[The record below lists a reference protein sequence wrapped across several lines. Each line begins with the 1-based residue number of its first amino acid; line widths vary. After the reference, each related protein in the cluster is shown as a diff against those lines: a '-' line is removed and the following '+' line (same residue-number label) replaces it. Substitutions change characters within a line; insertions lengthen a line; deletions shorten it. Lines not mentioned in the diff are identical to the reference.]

1 MLTIHLDE
9 TTEQRLIEACRE
21 LGCSESE
28 AVKQSVDEWLKRLQ
42 QPPDAYELGKDLFGR
57 LRPAD
62 PPEEPLEREIWE
74 RLHARYD
81 SC

>member
-28 AVKQSVDEWLKRLQ
+28 AVKQSLDEWLKRLQ
-42 QPPDAYELGKDLFGR
+42 QPPDAYELGKDLFDLGES
-57 LRPAD
+57 AE
-62 PPEEPLEREIWE
+62 PPEDSLEQIIRE
-74 RLHARYD
+74 
-81 SC
+81 

>member
-28 AVKQSVDEWLKRLQ
+28 AVKQSLDEWLKQ
-42 QPPDAYELGKDLFGR
+42 CSPKPDPYDLGKNLFGR
-57 LRPAD
+57 LRPAE
-62 PPEEPLEREIWE
+62 PPEDPLEREIWE

-81 SC
+81 SR